1 MRFLALPDKIKRAHF
16 NTEELVLL
24 TQSSTRVLRNLQQA
38 RSPTS
43 PTSPTWSSTDRSQS
57 VASIRSRETAPAGV
71 EKDWHE
77 EGMATLMSGDFRR
90 SEPNLLRNF
99 SRRQNSVSSSYSMA
113 SSATDLHRSST
124 RKASFSRRRAALAPL
139 PLPPPTLL
147 PIVPK
152 VKAANIQPAVPP
164 LPSPV
169 IKEPI
174 TASSPVDVPAE
185 TKPRYYGDSQA
196 RSKLRTFLASPEK
209 FDEALEFGFP
219 AADLYHDDDDDSTSS
234 AMTPRTPIDTSF
246 PMTHGSVDSGI
257 SIPLHTK
264 KGSANLRSLT
274 PDLDGREMTLKL
286 TLTRKDLRAPGADQ
300 QLYSLQRTQ
309 VSGVDI
315 ESTSDP
321 LALGSLVICD
331 DHSGN
336 HGAFAVREQ
345 PSKRGL
351 KKLFSNIRKR

>member
-24 TQSSTRVLRNLQQA
+24 THSSERVLRKLEQS
-38 RSPTS
+38 RS
-43 PTSPTWSSTDRSQS
+43 PTSPTWSSTDRSTS
-57 VASIRSRETAPAGV
+57 VASTRSRESAPAGV
-71 EKDWHE
+71 EKGWHE
-77 EGMATLMSGDFRR
+77 EGMATFMRGDFIL

-99 SRRQNSVSSSYSMA
+99 SRRQNSVCSSYSMA
-113 SSATDLHRSST
+113 SSATDFHRSST
-124 RKASFSRRRAALAPL
+124 RKASFSRKHALAPL

-147 PIVPK
+147 PIVPST
-152 VKAANIQPAVPP
+152 KAANIQPAVLP

-169 IKEPI
+169 MKEHI
-174 TASSPVDVPAE
+174 STSSPVEVWRE
-185 TKPRYYGDSQA
+185 TKPRYYGYFEA
-196 RSKLRTFLASPEK
+196 RSKLRRFLASPEK

-219 AADLYHDDDDDSTSS
+219 AADLYHDDDGDDDDHFSTSS
-234 AMTPRTPIDTSF
+234 SATTPRTPIDLSF
-246 PMTHGSVDSGI
+246 ATPHGSVDSGI
-257 SIPLHTK
+257 VIPLHTK
-264 KGSANLRSLT
+264 KSSANLRTLT

-286 TLTRKDLRAPGADQ
+286 TLTRKDLRASDQ

-315 ESTSDP
+315 ETSDP

-336 HGAFAVREQ
+336 HGAFAVRER

-351 KKLFSNIRKR
+351 KKLFSSMRKR